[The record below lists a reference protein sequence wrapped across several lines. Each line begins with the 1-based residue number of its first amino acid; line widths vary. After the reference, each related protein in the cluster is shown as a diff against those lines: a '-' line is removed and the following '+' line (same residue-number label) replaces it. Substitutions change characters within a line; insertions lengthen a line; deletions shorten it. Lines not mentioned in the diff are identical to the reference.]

1 MQGADEVVMAFP
13 VLVVNRGALLDNF
26 QQCVRAQHFIGLAE
40 VKDAFHQVNEV
51 ASVSVCQFY
60 QGGARFRRERQFSLK
75 KGFRPFNDA
84 FQSRGVQGVHDK
96 DFAAGEEGAVQFKG
110 GVFRSGPHQRNGS
123 VFHIWQKTVLLGA
136 VEPMYFIHE
145 QEGPMAVFPAPGR
158 FVKGFSQIRHA
169 GEDGGESCEMHGRAR
184 RQNARQRGFSAAG
197 RPPQN
202 KAGHLAGVRHE
213 PERSSFP
220 QQMILA
226 HDVFQC
232 GRPQAVRQRAVR
244 EGGKQAR
251 GVVFFHDAHHTPPVK
266 GRQGEP
272 AGISGGP
279 ARRHFVERMLH
290 PGFDGWKRSWGEKE
304 RFLGKTV
311 YIEHDVQTC
320 FPCVSFSVFRLM
332 RRGRE
337 CSGSDNTPARVRE
350 GGGQGGGNAREA
362 G

>member
-1 MQGADEVVMAFP
+1 MQGADEIVMAFP
-13 VLVVNRGALLDNF
+13 VLIVNRGALLDNF

-169 GEDGGESCEMHGRAR
+169 GEDGGELR
-184 RQNARQRGFSAAG
+184 NAWTCASPECAPAWFFPQPGGPHRIKLVILPESAMS
-197 RPPQN
+197 R
-202 KAGHLAGVRHE
+202 
-213 PERSSFP
+213 ERSSFP

-251 GVVFFHDAHHTPPVK
+251 VSSFFMMP
-266 GRQGEP
+266 
-272 AGISGGP
+272 II
-279 ARRHFVERMLH
+279 RRR
-290 PGFDGWKRSWGEKE
+290 
-304 RFLGKTV
+304 
-311 YIEHDVQTC
+311 
-320 FPCVSFSVFRLM
+320 
-332 RRGRE
+332 
-337 CSGSDNTPARVRE
+337 
-350 GGGQGGGNAREA
+350 
-362 G
+362 